1 MTDLELYYIYKTEKG
16 LRERGLADKPEYVER
31 LKYENEVI
39 MRMGFPGYFLIV
51 QDFIDWCRRNG
62 IYVGPGRGSAAGS
75 LACYCLGITNLDPI
89 RWDLLFERFLN
100 PDRVSMPDIDVDFEK
115 RYRDRVIDYV
125 IERFGPEYVAHI
137 GTYNLM
143 RAKAAIRS
151 VTRTLGLP
159 YEVGDKLSK
168 LCLPPIAGKPQPLIT
183 SIQRVPELHSYMSN
197 IGSSEEEVIKWAL
210 ELEDSVAS
218 AGVHASGIVI
228 SNVPLTEVVPLFRGR
243 SGEITTQWE
252 MDTIEKAG
260 LIKFDFLGLKA
271 LEIIHQCV
279 DLVKE
284 IQDIDIDID
293 NIHLDDEET
302 FAGLRRGDNINVF
315 QLEGSSGIRDLLVQI
330 RPTEIEDLIAIVAIY
345 RPGPLESDY
354 KEVYLGVRAGI
365 REPEYL
371 VPELE
376 PILKRTAGWLIY
388 QEQIIEIAKQLCGYT
403 GGEADE
409 LRKAV
414 GKKIQDLMDKHEPKF
429 KEGWVKNGLPIEAAN
444 HLWDDMVAFA
454 KYGFNRSHA
463 AAYAYIT
470 YQTAYLK
477 THFPLE
483 FMCAVMQSEA
493 NDKDDI
499 IKCLAE
505 CRKIGIKV
513 LPPDINTSE
522 SSFSIGDGKT
532 IRFGLGPVKYLG
544 ESPVEL
550 IIKERENG
558 PFNGLIDFCNRV
570 DLGVINRLKLES
582 LIKAGAFDRF
592 GRTRASLLQAVQ
604 DIWNYRDRR
613 KSYESKLE
621 TYRKRVEAYEQRE
634 RDIEAGLLS
643 ATGKPLKSF
652 KVPEKPEPPTVPQ
665 IPDIE
670 ELPLNEVQKQE
681 HELLGFYVSSHP
693 LDGIMT
699 THMGQILSTVDDA
712 KNLPAKTRISIG
724 AVITNTSEITTRRK
738 KKMAFLSLEDLT
750 GSIEAVCFPST
761 YEKYKALLDEDRP
774 LKVYGTVEVTEND
787 EDKISK
793 IIVNQLQ
800 PLDVS
805 KEIPSEKIDAVVS
818 LTRARELL
826 RILDRYS
833 GTKHEVKITLEGHD
847 GTKFTLSPQKIG
859 DLKGA
864 FMRELARI
872 SND

>member
-16 LRERGLADKPEYVER
+16 LREKGLANRLEYIER
-31 LKYENEVI
+31 LKYENDVI
-39 MRMGFPGYFLIV
+39 IRMGFPGYFLIV
-51 QDFIDWCRRNG
+51 QDFIDWCRHND

-75 LACYCLGITNLDPI
+75 LACYSLGITNLDPI

-115 RYRDRVIDYV
+115 RYRDRVIEYV
-125 IERFGPEYVAHI
+125 INRFGPEFVAHI

-143 RAKAAIRS
+143 RAKAAIRN
-151 VTRTLGLP
+151 VARTLGLP
-159 YEVGDKLSK
+159 YEIGDKLSK
-168 LCLPPIAGKPQPLIT
+168 LCLPPIAGKPQPLLT
-183 SIQRVPELHSYMSN
+183 SIQKVPELHSYSEN
-197 IGSSEEEVIKWAL
+197 RGSSEEEILKWAL
-210 ELEDSVAS
+210 ELEDSIAS
-218 AGVHASGIVI
+218 IGVHASGIVI
-228 SNVPLTEVVPLFRGR
+228 SNVPLTEVVPLFRGK
-243 SGEITTQWE
+243 SEEIATQWE
-252 MDTIEKAG
+252 MDTIESIG

-271 LEIIHQCV
+271 LEILHQCV

-284 IQDIDIDID
+284 TQNIDIDIN
-293 NIHLDDEET
+293 NIPLDDDET
-302 FAGLRRGDNINVF
+302 FARLRKGDNINIF

-345 RPGPLESDY
+345 RPGPLGSDY
-354 KEVYLGVRAGI
+354 KDVYLGVRAGTG
-365 REPEYL
+365 EPEYL

-414 GKKIQDLMDKHEPKF
+414 GKKIPELMNKHEPKF
-429 KEGWVKNGLPIEAAN
+429 KKGWVKGGLPSEAADR
-444 HLWDDMVAFA
+444 LWNDMVSFA

-470 YQTAYLK
+470 YQTAYMK
-477 THFPLE
+477 THYPLE

-493 NDKDDI
+493 GNQDDI

-522 SSFSIGDGKT
+522 SSFSIGEDKT

-550 IIKERENG
+550 LIQERENG
-558 PFNGLIDFCNRV
+558 QFNGLLDFCNRV
-570 DLGVINRLKLES
+570 DLSVINKLKLES

-592 GRTRASLLQAVQ
+592 GRTRSSLLQAVT
-604 DIWNYRDRR
+604 DIWIYRDQR
-613 KSYESKLE
+613 KSYESKME
-621 TYRKRVEAYEQRE
+621 TFRKKTEACKQRE
-634 RDIEAGLLS
+634 LDIEAGLLS
-643 ATGKPLKSF
+643 AGGKPLRPLKAPIE
-652 KVPEKPEPPTVPQ
+652 PEAPTIPE
-665 IPDIE
+665 IIDIE
-670 ELPLNEVQKQE
+670 ELPTSEIQKQE

-699 THMGQILSTVDDA
+699 THMGQILSTIEDA
-712 KNLPAKTRISIG
+712 KNLPSKTRISIG
-724 AVITNTSEITTRRK
+724 VVITNTSEITTRRK

-761 YEKYKALLDEDRP
+761 YEKYKVLLTEDSP
-774 LKVYGTVEVTEND
+774 LKIYGTVEVTEND

-793 IIVNQLQ
+793 IIVNKLL
-800 PLDVS
+800 PLDLS
-805 KEIPSEKIDAVVS
+805 KEIPSEQIDATVDI
-818 LTRARELL
+818 TKARELL

-833 GTKHEVKITLEGHD
+833 GTKHEVKITLKGHD
-847 GTKFTLSPQKIG
+847 GTKFTLPPQQVG
-859 DLKGA
+859 NFKGA